1 MKALMLNPLSELSS
15 FFDDYEIE
23 SMHSYE
29 VDDSEIEENT
39 YDGCVDDCLAEM
51 EIAQK
56 DQVAMEFHE

>member
-1 MKALMLNPLSELSS
+1 MKALRLNPLSKLSS

-29 VDDSEIEENT
+29 VDDSEEDT
-39 YDGCVDDCLAEM
+39 SAACCDDCLTEI

-56 DQVAMEFHE
+56 ENSRQD